1 MLVWLWN
8 IISFSL
14 LFKQANH
21 REQSLIYN
29 SLNVRVQGCRQ
40 EHQVL
45 TTRELWLFQKLLQR
59 EVTADAGDDG
69 AVWECSDR
77 LQRTSRPSC
86 NRLHPTLC
94 LQAVPFS
101 TMQAQI
107 CADRPAES
115 SERTSGTQ
123 RPPSRN
129 VLRQKLWQIIVSDMD
144 TPQKWI
150 LFHLFLLP
158 YWKNDAFF
166 LTEVHSQYMSHFLF
180 FKCSS
185 HTLDHDWLPNLW
197 CHKILTS
204 AHSKL
209 RFEVRTKW
217 IMDTEEVTVSS
228 DKLCTYAILQRWN
241 VQVKLKLDIEIWVK
255 ETFK

>member
-1 MLVWLWN
+1 MIDNNMLVWLWN
-8 IISFSL
+8 IISFNL

-158 YWKNDAFF
+158 YWKKWCLFLDRRPFSVYVSFF
-166 LTEVHSQYMSHFLF
+166 VFQM
-180 FKCSS
+180 FKS
-185 HTLDHDWLPNLW
+185 HTGPWL
-197 CHKILTS
+197 
-204 AHSKL
+204 ASKL
-209 RFEVRTKW
+209 VMSQNPD
-217 IMDTEEVTVSS
+217 I
-228 DKLCTYAILQRWN
+228 CTQ
-241 VQVKLKLDIEIWVK
+241 
-255 ETFK
+255 